1 VRLHYSHDVEGKL
14 VPYVADH
21 TVGLQ
26 VTFAFQPFRTA
37 NCG

>member
-1 VRLHYSHDVEGKL
+1 MHYSHDVDGKL

-26 VTFAFQPFRTA
+26 VTFAF
-37 NCG
+37 